1 MLASNIHH
9 YKKVCTMARRKKTS
23 ATLTKAE
30 QRLSGLKSIAAKV
43 DLGNGFTSDTF
54 GKEVS
59 GLRQKIEDYNT
70 LLSKADDA
78 VNEIQKMERQLS
90 VSAENVLLG
99 VKMKYGKDSSQ
110 YEMVG
115 GTRQSDRRRRR
126 ENKLAQEAVTA

>member
-1 MLASNIHH
+1 
-9 YKKVCTMARRKKTS
+9 MARRKKTS
-23 ATLTKAE
+23 STLAKAE
-30 QRLSGLKSIAAKV
+30 QRLAGLKSIGPKV
-43 DLGNGFTSDTF
+43 DLGNGITSTTF
-54 GKEVS
+54 SKEVS
-59 GLRQKIEDYNT
+59 DLRQQIEDYNT

-78 VNEIQKMERQLS
+78 TNALSLAEKKLS

-126 ENKLAQEAVTA
+126 REEPAAAVVATV

>member
-1 MLASNIHH
+1 
-9 YKKVCTMARRKKTS
+9 MARRKKTS

-30 QRLSGLKSIAAKV
+30 QRLSGLKSIATKV

-54 GKEVS
+54 GKEVDV
-59 GLRQKIEDYNT
+59 LRQKIENYNT

-126 ENKLAQEAVTA
+126 ENKLAQETVTA